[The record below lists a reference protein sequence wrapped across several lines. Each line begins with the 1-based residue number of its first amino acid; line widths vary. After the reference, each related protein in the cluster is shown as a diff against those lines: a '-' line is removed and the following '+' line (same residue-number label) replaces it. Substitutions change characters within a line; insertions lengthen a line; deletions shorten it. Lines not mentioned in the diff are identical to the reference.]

1 MFADPSFSVRSLGPL
16 INLEKEIVKEGL
28 DSGPMFAA
36 LLSIIL
42 KAYRK
47 FNTTA
52 GEMIYFNKVRK
63 YTGTRIERRDL

>member
-1 MFADPSFSVRSLGPL
+1 MSADPSFSVRSLGPL
-16 INLEKEIVKEGL
+16 IKLEKEIVKEGL
-28 DSGPMFAA
+28 DSGAMFAG

-52 GEMIYFNKVRK
+52 GGDGILIKH
-63 YTGTRIERRDL
+63 RIERRDL

>member
-1 MFADPSFSVRSLGPL
+1 MGNLSYSVHSLK
-16 INLEKEIVKEGL
+16 LEKEIVKEGL
-28 DSGPMFAA
+28 DSGTLFAA

-52 GEMIYFNKVRK
+52 GGMVNFNKVSK
-63 YTGTRIERRDL
+63 YTGTRIQRRDF